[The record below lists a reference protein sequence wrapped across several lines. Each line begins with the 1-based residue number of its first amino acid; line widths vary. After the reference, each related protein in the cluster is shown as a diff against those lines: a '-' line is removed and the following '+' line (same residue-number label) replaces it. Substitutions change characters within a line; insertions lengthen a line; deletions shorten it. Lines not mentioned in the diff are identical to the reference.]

1 MNYTQRSIA
10 PRDLRELLETDLDP
24 FVITDVHRATL
35 ASRFRAIS
43 TAQRLRVDAWMV
55 ERRGASGGSF
65 AWSPLTARRSIGNAA
80 LRRCAAGGDIT
91 GAIHDIIND
100 HLHRVARG
108 YARPGSLSHWL
119 ANVPAAVQ
127 ALVASDALT
136 WATVSLE
143 TLDSFG
149 ASYAVA
155 TSDAYYDVAGARVSL
170 RGRRD
175 ATMATPGGRLVVRL
189 RTGAPSATALAG
201 LRADL
206 AVDALA
212 NLGGVA
218 AQRLIGV
225 WPEAGIA
232 LAVDGT
238 EEAVRSGAR
247 DLMRAAITQHR
258 ASLAVAA

>member
-1 MNYTQRSIA
+1 MNFSQRGIA
-10 PRDLRELLETDLDP
+10 PQDLSELLNATHPP
-24 FVITDVHRATL
+24 FEITDDHRAAL
-35 ASRFRAIS
+35 AQRFRALTS
-43 TAQRLRVDAWMV
+43 AQRLRVDAWMV
-55 ERRGASGGSF
+55 ERRGRGGRNF

-80 LRRCAAGGDIT
+80 LRRGSFGIDLQNSVD
-91 GAIHDIIND
+91 DIINE

-119 ANVPAAVQ
+119 ANVPDAVR

-143 TLDSFG
+143 TLESFG
-149 ASYAVA
+149 RPFIVSSA
-155 TSDAYYDVAGARVSL
+155 DAYYDVAGARVSL

-175 ATMATPGGRLVVRL
+175 ASFTTEAGRVMVRL
-189 RTGAPSATALAG
+189 RTGLPAPTAVAG

-212 NLGGVA
+212 HVGGVA
-218 AQRLIGV
+218 SQRIIGV
-225 WPEAGIA
+225 WPEAGIT
-232 LAVDGT
+232 LSVDGT
-238 EEAVRSGAR
+238 EEAVRAGAR

-258 ASLAVAA
+258 AILTAAA